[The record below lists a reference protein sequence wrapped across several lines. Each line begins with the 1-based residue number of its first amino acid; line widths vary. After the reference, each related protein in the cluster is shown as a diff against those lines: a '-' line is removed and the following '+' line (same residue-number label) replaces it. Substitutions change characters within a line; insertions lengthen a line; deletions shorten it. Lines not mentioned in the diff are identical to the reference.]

1 MAISAAAGG
10 NATGANGASKSG
22 RSGRSDPRNDPRR
35 YHTAGAIEDM
45 KKQDSPAPPGGAGI
59 QKRLSWNYGQHIPN
73 NDLQL
78 KTSTTTSSAKCL
90 SSDSMQSS
98 SGVSSTGSLHLS
110 IGSAAGSDQQQQQGQ
125 QQKQQWT
132 VERNPIHLRESFVWG
147 KPLIISQ
154 TRSILNSQYDISAN
168 PPKVS

>member
-1 MAISAAAGG
+1 
-10 NATGANGASKSG
+10 
-22 RSGRSDPRNDPRR
+22 
-35 YHTAGAIEDM
+35 M

-110 IGSAAGSDQQQQQGQ
+110 IGSAAGSDQQQQQQQGQ